1 MKIFIDTAPF
11 IYLIEEHPA
20 FAEKV
25 KEYFIDRFK
34 SGDEFVTSVVTLSEF
49 SVKPI
54 RDQRLELIVQL
65 KDFIEHTGIDV
76 LPISLSRAELAAKLR
91 GKHQSLKGRMDAFQV
106 AVAIDEGCE
115 KFLTNDKDLV
125 KLDEL
130 EVVLVSEL

>member
-11 IYLIEEHPA
+11 IYLIEEHPE

-25 KEYFIDRFK
+25 KAYFIERFK

-49 SVKPI
+49 SVKPN

-65 KDFIEHTGIDV
+65 QHFIEHTGIDV
-76 LPISLSRAELAAKLR
+76 LSISLHHAELAAKLR
-91 GKHQSLKGRMDAFQV
+91 GKYQSLKGMDAFQV
-106 AVAIDEGCE
+106 AVALDEGCA
-115 KFLTNDKDLV
+115 KFLTNDKQLA

-130 EVVLVSEL
+130 EAVLIADL

>member
-11 IYLIEEHPA
+11 IYLIEEHPD

-25 KEYFIDRFK
+25 KAYFIDRFK

-54 RDQRLELIVQL
+54 RDQRLEIIVQL

-76 LPISLSRAELAAKLR
+76 LPISLIRAELAAKLR
-91 GKHQSLKGRMDAFQV
+91 GKYQSLKGMDAFQV

-130 EVVLVSEL
+130 EVVLVAEL

>member
-11 IYLIEEHPA
+11 IYLIEEHPE

-25 KEYFIDRFK
+25 KTYFIERFK

-49 SVKPI
+49 SVKPN

-65 KDFIEHTGIDV
+65 QHFIEHTGIDV
-76 LPISLSRAELAAKLR
+76 LPISLTHAELAAKLR
-91 GKHQSLKGRMDAFQV
+91 GKYQSLKGMDAFQV
-106 AVAIDEGCE
+106 AVAIDEGCAE
-115 KFLTNDKDLV
+115 FLTNDKKLA

-130 EVVLVSEL
+130 EAVLVSDL